1 MTSQNVSPFPEHR
14 QCHPAGPGGPSSL
27 RCPLRGHG
35 HPLRARGAPRS
46 PAHPAAARTV
56 VKNRL
61 ICCSFSFSRTSQ
73 DRETVGLQSW
83 PPPCSF
89 PKEKKNTLFIRDLS
103 EIKLHK
109 QNGGIGQSFSFRRR
123 VGLFDQ
129 RQTERS
135 VVKHLYTSALWLR
148 KSVSLLFCFYSEE
161 E

>member
-1 MTSQNVSPFPEHR
+1 MYRIDQSKRFSLPRAPAMSLGGAGRPVLPPLSPPR
-14 QCHPAGPGGPSSL
+14 
-27 RCPLRGHG
+27 
-35 HPLRARGAPRS
+35 PRS
-46 PAHPAAARTV
+46 PAQPAAARTV

-73 DRETVGLQSW
+73 HRKTVGLQSW
-83 PPPCSF
+83 PPPLLFSQG
-89 PKEKKNTLFIRDLS
+89 EKKMLFIRDLS

-148 KSVSLLFCFYSEE
+148 KSVSLLFCFYSKQQ
-161 E
+161 